1 MRLLSHA
8 HVIDA
13 FGGISALARAIDLDP
28 KLATHWPRRG
38 IPAKYW
44 PLVEDTE
51 TGRKLGITG
60 YRLMHL
66 PPTTAPRVA
75 A

>member
-1 MRLLSHA
+1 MLSHA

-13 FGGISALARAIDLDP
+13 FGGITAMARAIGIDP

-44 PLVEDTE
+44 PCLEETE
-51 TGRKLGITG
+51 VGRKLGITAS
-60 YRLMHL
+60 RLMRL
-66 PPTTAPRVA
+66 PATAKLIA

>member
-1 MRLLSHA
+1 MLSHA

-13 FGGISALARAIDLDP
+13 FGGITALSKAIGIDR

-38 IPAKYW
+38 IPARYW
-44 PLVEDTE
+44 PRIEETE
-51 TGRKLGITG
+51 TGRRLGITAS
-60 YRLMHL
+60 RLMRL
-66 PPTTAPRVA
+66 PATAELEA